1 MTTERADHDAGQ
13 WSGRPFGGSV
23 LFQQLFQ
30 ALLVGDEA
38 GFESQLA
45 AVGTHINIADQ
56 SGKTILMLSVAFDK

>member
-1 MTTERADHDAGQ
+1 
-13 WSGRPFGGSV
+13 V